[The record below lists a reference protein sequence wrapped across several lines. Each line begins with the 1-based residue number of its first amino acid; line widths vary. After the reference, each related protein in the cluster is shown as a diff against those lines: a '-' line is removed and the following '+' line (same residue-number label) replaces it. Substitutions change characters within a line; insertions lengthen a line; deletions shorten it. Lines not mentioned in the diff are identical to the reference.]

1 MKKLLFIAIVAALT
15 SCESSTENEDYVLET
30 NNDSLSYIIGANV
43 GKGITQNYPE
53 LNKEAFNAA
62 ISDML
67 GDDGESKIPDSLAQA
82 TMNRYMM
89 ALQKEEEQKQLESK
103 AANQEF
109 LNQWLADTTSS
120 NDMVTTFSGLQY
132 QILIEGN
139 GPIPTATDNVETHYH
154 GTLLD
159 GTVFDSSVDRGE
171 PISFPVGGV
180 IAGWTEA
187 LQLMP
192 VGSKWKLVIPSELA
206 YGERGAGQSIGPNTD
221 LIFIVELLG
230 IN

>member
-1 MKKLLFIAIVAALT
+1 MKKLLFIAIIAAIT

-43 GKGITQNYPE
+43 GKGIAQNYPE
-53 LNKEAFNAA
+53 LKKEAFNAA

-67 GDDGESKIPDSLAQA
+67 GVGESKIADSLAQA

-109 LNQWLADTTSS
+109 LNQWLADTISS
-120 NDMVTTFSGLQY
+120 NEIVTTFSGLQY

-139 GPIPTATDNVETHYH
+139 GPIPTATDKVETHYH

-171 PISFPVGGV
+171 SISFPVGGV

-192 VGSKWKLVIPSELA
+192 VGSKWKLIIPSELA